1 MKKLLFAI
9 CLVAITGCSNPI
21 SSAVDKE
28 GEETRIQ
35 MQTELATAKTEINAE
50 LQRQLETM
58 YVNIS
63 GQLVNVMQL
72 FYPSVIR

>member
-1 MKKLLFAI
+1 MKKLFFI
-9 CLVAITGCSNPI
+9 FCLVAASGCSNPI

-28 GEETRIQ
+28 GEETRLQ
-35 MQTELATAKTEINAE
+35 MQTELATAKSEINAE

-72 FYPSVIR
+72 FYPGR

>member
-1 MKKLLFAI
+1 MKKLLLII
-9 CLVAITGCSNPI
+9 CLISVSGCSNPI

-35 MQTELATAKTEINAE
+35 MQAELTAAKTEINTE

-72 FYPSVIR
+72 FYPGR

>member
-1 MKKLLFAI
+1 MKKLLLII
-9 CLVAITGCSNPI
+9 CLVAASGCSNPI
-21 SSAVDKE
+21 SSVVDKE

-35 MQTELATAKTEINAE
+35 MQAELNAAKTEISTE

-72 FYPSVIR
+72 FYPGR

>member
-1 MKKLLFAI
+1 MKKLLLII
-9 CLVAITGCSNPI
+9 CLAAITGCSNPI

-28 GEETRIQ
+28 GEETRFQ
-35 MQTELATAKTEINAE
+35 MQTELATAKSEINAA

-72 FYPSVIR
+72 FYPGR

>member
-1 MKKLLFAI
+1 MKKLLLI
-9 CLVAITGCSNPI
+9 VCLVAASGCSNPI

-35 MQTELATAKTEINAE
+35 MQTELATAKNEINAE

-63 GQLVNVMQL
+63 GQLVSVMQFL
-72 FYPSVIR
+72 YPGNR